1 MTGILCIDF
10 DDTVVMGNV
19 MREVLGRFAG
29 PGWRD
34 LEASYHRGEMTV
46 EQFNARAFELI
57 GSTTAGEIAEFV
69 RTVAVPRPGFAELYD
84 WAHWHGWQVA
94 IVSNG
99 LDLYIDP
106 VLRDLG
112 LERVVR
118 HAGRARYIYKWQV
131 RYLSPRGIEIEDGF
145 KVSYVSAFR
154 AAGDFVVYAGD
165 GASDVEAAN
174 LSDVAFARST
184 LWDQLGDSHRSIFP
198 FETFDDVRV
207 VLEREA
213 EGWLARAALA

>member
-10 DDTVVMGNV
+10 DDTIVMGNV
-19 MREVLGRFAG
+19 MREVLERFAE
-29 PGWRD
+29 PGWLD
-34 LEASYHRGEMTV
+34 LEAGYNRGEMTV
-46 EQFNARAFELI
+46 EQFNARALELI
-57 GSTTAGEIAEFV
+57 GAATPAEIAELV
-69 RTVAVPRPGFAELYD
+69 RTVAVPRPGFVELYD
-84 WAHWHGWQVA
+84 WAHWHGWQLA

-154 AAGDFVVYAGD
+154 AAGDFIVYAGD
-165 GASDVEAAN
+165 GQSDVEAAK
-174 LSDVAFARST
+174 LSDVVFARST
-184 LWDQLGDSHRSIFP
+184 LWDRLADVHSAIFP
-198 FETFDDVRV
+198 FETFDDVRTV
-207 VLEREA
+207 MEREA
-213 EGWLARAALA
+213 EGWLARASLA